1 MELSYQTFEAKPIGG
16 ALGAE
21 IYGANLRQPGNEAMW
36 IELQRALD
44 EFLVIAIRGQDLS
57 PADQYAV
64 GKRFGNPCFYP
75 FAKGM
80 DEFPEMTRIVKEAN
94 ERESFGNDWH
104 SDTPYL
110 AEPPSITMLYSV
122 ETPPR
127 GGDTLYAN
135 MEMAYDELSSGMRKM
150 VDGVTGVCSAGLKY
164 RPGGNRAAHHKRIVN
179 MPVTNSEN
187 ADAFESRH
195 PIVRTHPKTGK
206 RALYCSALHTLRF
219 DDMTERESRPLI
231 NMLNDHA
238 TIPEFT
244 CRVRWEPNQLTI
256 WDNRVTMHNA
266 INDYHGTRREMRR
279 LTVGPEK
286 PV

>member
-1 MELSYQTFEAKPIGG
+1 MTYTTFEVKPIGG

-21 IYGANLRQPGNEAMW
+21 IYGANLADAGNEKMW

-44 EFLVIAIRGQDLS
+44 EFLVVAIRGQKLS

-64 GKRFGNPCFYP
+64 GQRFGKPCFYP
-75 FAKGM
+75 FATGM
-80 DEFPEMTRIVKEAN
+80 DEFPEMTRIVKEPE
-94 ERESFGNDWH
+94 ERENFGNDWH

-110 AEPPSITMLYSV
+110 AEPPAITMLYSV

-135 MEMAYDELSSGMRKM
+135 MEMAYQELSPGMKKIA
-150 VDGVTGVCSAGLKY
+150 GELTGVFSAGLKY
-164 RPGGNRAAHHKRIVN
+164 KPGGNRAAHHKRIIN

-187 ADAFESRH
+187 ADAFESKH
-195 PIVRTHPKTGK
+195 PVVRTHPIKGTK
-206 RALYCSALHTLRF
+206 ALYCSALHTLRF
-219 DDMTERESRPLI
+219 DEMTERESRPLI

-238 TIPEFT
+238 ITPEFT
-244 CRVRWEPNQLTI
+244 CRMRWEPGQLTI

-266 INDYHGTRREMRR
+266 INDYHGSRREMRR
-279 LTVGPEK
+279 LTVRPEK